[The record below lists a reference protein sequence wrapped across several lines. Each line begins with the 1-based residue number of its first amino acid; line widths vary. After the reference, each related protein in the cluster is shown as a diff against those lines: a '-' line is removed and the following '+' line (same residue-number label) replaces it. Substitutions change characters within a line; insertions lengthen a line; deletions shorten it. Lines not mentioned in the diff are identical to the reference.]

1 MQLIDSFPT
10 HKIKDLEY
18 RSGHVFPYG
27 ASLVDG
33 GVNFSIFSKE
43 ATSCSLLLFHH
54 GAKKPFVEIPFPDE
68 FRIGNVYTMLVYGIN
83 IETTEYGY
91 RFDGPYCPEKGLLYD
106 RTKILL
112 DPYARSITGRSVW
125 GRKPDPVRQ
134 EDPGSQSQ
142 RTEDRRECSCP

>member
-1 MQLIDSFPT
+1 MSFLT
-10 HKIKDLEY
+10 
-18 RSGHVFPYG
+18 GHP
-27 ASLVDG
+27 SS
-33 GVNFSIFSKE
+33 NFSISSKE

-112 DPYARSITGRSVW
+112 DPYARSITGRSLFWKSV
-125 GRKPDPVRQ
+125 G
-134 EDPGSQSQ
+134 
-142 RTEDRRECSCP
+142 